1 MEFVHRPVLFRE
13 TIEGLNIRP
22 DGVYM
27 DGTAGGGGHSGAIA
41 SRLTEGRLISIDQDP
56 DAIEI
61 LHERLGSNPCVTIVQ
76 DNFSHISEIA
86 SRLALPPVDGILM
99 DIGVSSHQLDTPE
112 RGFSFHADAP
122 LDMRMSQSGTT
133 AADLVNSLSAKELA
147 RIFREYGEERY
158 AMPIANKIVS
168 VRTQQ
173 PVETTAQLTDIIK
186 SAIPAKACRDG
197 HPARR
202 VFQALR
208 IAVNAELDVLNEGM
222 DAAFET
228 LAVGGRLAI
237 ITFHSLEDRM
247 VKQRMASWC
256 EGCTC
261 PPEFPVCVCGHTPRA
276 RLVNRKPIEAST
288 EELAENP
295 RSRSA
300 KLRICEKIRDT
311 AEGDIK

>member
-13 TIEGLNIRP
+13 TIEGLNVRA
-22 DGVYM
+22 DGIYM

-41 SRLTEGRLISIDQDP
+41 EKLTDGRLVSIDQDP

-61 LHERLGSNPCVTIVQ
+61 LHQRLGSNPCVTIVQ
-76 DNFSHISEIA
+76 DNFCHIKEIA
-86 SRLALPPVDGILM
+86 NRLDLPPVDGILM

-133 AADLVNSLSAKELA
+133 AADLVNTLPAKELT

-158 AMPIANKIVS
+158 ASSIAQKIV
-168 VRTQQ
+168 RAREQQ
-173 PVETTAQLTDIIK
+173 PIETTMQLTDIIR
-186 SAIPAKACRDG
+186 SAMPAKALRDG

-208 IAVNAELDVLNEGM
+208 IAVNAELDVLNEGL

-228 LAVGGRLAI
+228 LAIGGRLAI

-256 EGCTC
+256 EGCIC
-261 PPEFPVCVCGHTPRA
+261 PPEFPVCVCGRQPRA
-276 RLVNRKPIEAST
+276 KLVNRKPIEASP

-295 RSRSA
+295 RARSA
-300 KLRICEKIRDT
+300 KLRICEKIHHS
-311 AEGDIK
+311 AEGE

>member
-1 MEFVHRPVLFRE
+1 MEFVHLPVLFRE
-13 TIEGLNIRP
+13 TIDGLNIRP

-86 SRLALPPVDGILM
+86 ARLELPPVDGILM

-168 VRTQQ
+168 VRAQQ

-276 RLVNRKPIEAST
+276 RLVNRKPIEASP
-288 EELAENP
+288 EELAANP

-311 AEGDIK
+311 AEGDLK

>member
-22 DGVYM
+22 DGIYM

-41 SRLTEGRLISIDQDP
+41 SRLTDGRLISIDQDP
-56 DAIEI
+56 DAIAI

-76 DNFSHISEIA
+76 DNFCHIKDIA
-86 SRLALPPVDGILM
+86 DRLEMPPVDGILM

-133 AADLVNSLSAKELA
+133 AAELVNSLSARELT

-158 AMPIANKIVS
+158 ASSIANKIVA
-168 VRTQQ
+168 VRAQQ
-173 PVETTAQLTDIIK
+173 PVETTAQLTDIIR
-186 SAIPAKACRDG
+186 SSIPAKACRDG

-208 IAVNAELDVLNEGM
+208 ID
-222 DAAFET
+222 
-228 LAVGGRLAI
+228 
-237 ITFHSLEDRM
+237 
-247 VKQRMASWC
+247 
-256 EGCTC
+256 
-261 PPEFPVCVCGHTPRA
+261 
-276 RLVNRKPIEAST
+276 
-288 EELAENP
+288 
-295 RSRSA
+295 
-300 KLRICEKIRDT
+300 
-311 AEGDIK
+311 

>member
-13 TIEGLNIRP
+13 TIEGLNIQA
-22 DGVYM
+22 DGIYM

-41 SRLTEGRLISIDQDP
+41 EKLTTGRLISIDQDP
-56 DAIEI
+56 DAIEV
-61 LHERLGSNPCVTIVQ
+61 LHQRLGSNPCVTIVQ
-76 DNFSHISEIA
+76 NNFCHIKEIA
-86 SRLALPPVDGILM
+86 ADLALPPVQGILM

-133 AADLVNSLSAKELA
+133 AADLVNTLPARELT

-158 AMPIANKIVS
+158 ASSIAQKIVTM
-168 VRTQQ
+168 RDEH
-173 PVETTAQLTDIIK
+173 PILTTTQLTDVIK
-186 SAIPAKACRDG
+186 SSIPARACRDG

-208 IAVNAELDVLNEGM
+208 IAVNAELDVLNQGL

-228 LAVGGRLAI
+228 LAVGGRLAV

-261 PPEFPVCVCGHTPRA
+261 PPEFPVCVCGRKPRA
-276 RLVNRKPIEAST
+276 KLINRKPVEASP

-300 KLRICEKIRDT
+300 KLRVCEKLRDT
-311 AEGDIK
+311 AEGEK

>member
-1 MEFVHRPVLFRE
+1 MNFAHRPVLFRE
-13 TIEGLNIRP
+13 TIDGLNIQP
-22 DGVYM
+22 DGIYL

-41 SRLTEGRLISIDQDP
+41 QYLTTGRLISVDQDP
-56 DAIEI
+56 DAIAV
-61 LHERLGSNPCVTIVQ
+61 LHERLGGDPHITIVQ
-76 DNFSHISEIA
+76 NNFSRMREIVQT
-86 SRLALPPVDGILM
+86 LNLPPLNGVLM

-133 AADLVNSLSAKELA
+133 AADLVNTLSPQELA

-158 AMPIANKIVS
+158 AMPIAQRIVAT
-168 VRTQQ
+168 RTQQ
-173 PVETTAQLTDIIK
+173 PILTTIQLTDVIR

-208 IAVNAELDVLNEGM
+208 IAVNGELDALNEGL
-222 DAAFET
+222 DAAFEV
-228 LAVGGRLAI
+228 LGVGGRLAV

-247 VKQRMASWC
+247 VKQRMATWC
-256 EGCTC
+256 EGCIC
-261 PPEFPVCVCGHTPRA
+261 PPEFPVCVCGHKPRA
-276 RLVNRKPIEAST
+276 ELITRKPIEASP

-300 KLRICEKIRDT
+300 KLRICQKIRHD
-311 AEGDIK
+311 AVVSE

>member
-1 MEFVHRPVLFRE
+1 MEFVHKPVLFRE
-13 TIEGLNIRP
+13 TIAGLDVRP
-22 DGVYM
+22 DGIYL
-27 DGTAGGGGHSGAIA
+27 DGTAGGGGHSAAIA
-41 SRLTEGRLISIDQDP
+41 SQLRGGRLSCVDQDP

-61 LHERLGSNPCVTIVQ
+61 LHERLGGDPHVTIVQ
-76 DNFSHISEIA
+76 DNFSRMDDIVR
-86 SRLALPPVDGILM
+86 RLALPPLDGVLL

-133 AADLVNSLSAKELA
+133 AAELVNTCSAQELT

-158 AMPIANKIVS
+158 ASSIARQIVAE
-168 VRTQQ
+168 RAQH
-173 PVETTAQLTDIIK
+173 PVETTEQLTAVIR
-186 SAIPAKACRDG
+186 SAIPAKACREG
-197 HPARR
+197 HPSRR

-208 IAVNAELDVLNEGM
+208 IAVNGELDALNTGL
-222 DAAFET
+222 DAAFRV
-228 LAVGGRLAI
+228 LAVGGRLAV

-247 VKQRMASWC
+247 VKQRMVSWC

-261 PPEFPVCVCGHTPRA
+261 PPEFPVCVCGKQPRA
-276 RLVNRKPIEAST
+276 SLVTRKPVEASP

-300 KLRICEKIRDT
+300 RLRICTKLRD
-311 AEGDIK
+311 AE